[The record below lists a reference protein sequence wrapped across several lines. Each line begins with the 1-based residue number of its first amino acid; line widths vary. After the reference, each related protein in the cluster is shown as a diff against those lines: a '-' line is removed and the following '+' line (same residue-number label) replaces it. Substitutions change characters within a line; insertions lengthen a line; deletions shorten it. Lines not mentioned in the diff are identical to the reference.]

1 MWPRLGSSGFI
12 RKYSIEKVLLHLESA
27 ESIHLCAVQKVIIL
41 LNSVL
46 IPQPRNTLYQTDP
59 LRIYYLVFVAKLEIR
74 DCFSCVSF
82 DFLEYTFYKP
92 KLLKNIKNN
101 NIYIAIF
108 FYLDFFRLTVG
119 QKYDTNLIDRSDLE
133 SVLDLFTSSWAL
145 IFNQLI
151 FRDCTFKLLIARHNG
166 PQVALKRATSKMMII
181 FLYVSE
187 DNRVFK
193 DWKCCIVFIFWV
205 GSTKLTLMDS
215 LMSVFFKFSNCQIK
229 KNKNLRQLI
238 DTLCSLIAYVQ

>member
-82 DFLEYTFYKP
+82 DFLE
-92 KLLKNIKNN
+92 
-101 NIYIAIF
+101 
-108 FYLDFFRLTVG
+108 
-119 QKYDTNLIDRSDLE
+119 
-133 SVLDLFTSSWAL
+133 
-145 IFNQLI
+145 
-151 FRDCTFKLLIARHNG
+151 
-166 PQVALKRATSKMMII
+166 
-181 FLYVSE
+181 
-187 DNRVFK
+187 
-193 DWKCCIVFIFWV
+193 
-205 GSTKLTLMDS
+205 
-215 LMSVFFKFSNCQIK
+215 
-229 KNKNLRQLI
+229 
-238 DTLCSLIAYVQ
+238 